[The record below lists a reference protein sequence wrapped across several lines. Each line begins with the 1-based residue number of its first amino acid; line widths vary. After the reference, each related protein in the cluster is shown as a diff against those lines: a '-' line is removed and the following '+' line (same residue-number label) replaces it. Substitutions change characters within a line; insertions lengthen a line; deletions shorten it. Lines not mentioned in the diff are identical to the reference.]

1 MNLSLDF
8 GDGQIYTQNNINI
21 NNYLSFNISHNYT
34 NGGSYKITLN
44 ASSPGI
50 NDYEAKNIKFGVRA
64 NNLTINLSNVSQ
76 ITFEFDLYNDIVE
89 TAYNVSWNCSN
100 GQNSSLFNMTGKTIA
115 TYYIQNNF
123 TQPRLNVFS
132 CTAKGIDGN
141 ETKTTN
147 FTIDG
152 LRIQDYDVLLNN
164 ISRRVISYNI
174 KNNFNTLNSTHI
186 NMYDDGSD
194 FFTDQST
201 DMTSQEN
208 ILAFAEVNYSS
219 DSAKGLNINVYSLP
233 VAGDYYYDRFLYRG
247 VQIRNYN
254 RISTNYTTYV
264 MLFDIYNNWYS
275 GYVNWSIGEPN
286 IVNSTYLNSNESLMI
301 FIENNYSTQGYE
313 QPEINATV
321 SSYVERIK
329 EFFEI
334 RPIKILNLL
343 TLTENLSN
351 SVS

>member
-1 MNLSLDF
+1 
-8 GDGQIYTQNNINI
+8 
-21 NNYLSFNISHNYT
+21 
-34 NGGSYKITLN
+34 
-44 ASSPGI
+44 
-50 NDYEAKNIKFGVRA
+50 
-64 NNLTINLSNVSQ
+64 
-76 ITFEFDLYNDIVE
+76 
-89 TAYNVSWNCSN
+89 
-100 GQNSSLFNMTGKTIA
+100 MTGKTIA

-351 SVS
+351 SVSELDLINNLNSPQNISWLYNSGVQNITSNQNIALNSSETIFVYIASNYTYSDIYQSNAYVNSSSYNDTKYGVIVT